1 MKFILSL
8 RPFAKYT
15 MLLDFLL
22 SNKDDLCAQ
31 SKIHIDDY
39 LSEPTTNKALKKKIS
54 FDVCYETEQTNSVQ
68 QDFDSEIY
76 SFQNN
81 SCNMVNHPLNQSTA
95 SDYIRSVLKTGEFAL
110 NKFNLTENDFSYSR

>member
-1 MKFILSL
+1 MQFILSY

-22 SNKDDLCAQ
+22 SKKDDLCAQ

-39 LSEPTTNKALKKKIS
+39 LTEPTTNKALRKKIS
-54 FDVCYETEQTNSVQ
+54 FDVCYETEQSNNVQ
-68 QDFDSEIY
+68 QDLDSDVN

-81 SCNMVNHPLNQSTA
+81 SFIINHPLNQSTA
-95 SDYIRSVLKTGEFAL
+95 SDYIRSVLKSGEFAL
-110 NKFNLTENDFSYSR
+110 NKFNLTEIDSTYPR